1 MTNIKTKTGDLL
13 NAKEDIIA
21 HQVNCY
27 GGAGGLAAAV
37 FKKWP
42 EARSDYEQMIE
53 RFCPEGTDP
62 EKSLESRMH
71 MLGAAQLTERRDGN
85 FIANLYGQLFPG
97 NDYRPDALAEAL
109 TRLAFIARTH
119 GLSVALP
126 YKLSCGICGGDWKE
140 VRQIIKSTMHGV
152 ECVIYRRPGD

>member
-1 MTNIKTKTGDLL
+1 MLKTKTGDLL

-21 HQVNCY
+21 HQVNCN

-37 FKKWP
+37 FERWP
-42 EARSDYEQMIE
+42 YAANDYEQMIE
-53 RFCPEGTDP
+53 RFCPQGMDP
-62 EKSLESRMH
+62 EKSLGNRMN
-71 MLGAAQLTERRDGN
+71 MLGIAQLTGSQKDGH
-85 FIANLYGQLFPG
+85 IICNLYGQLFHG
-97 NDYRPDALAEAL
+97 ADYRPDALAEAL
-109 TRLAFIARTH
+109 TQLALFARVH
-119 GLSVALP
+119 GYSVALP